1 MIEHVPTQEGYDRWA
16 AIYDAEGNPLIAL
29 EEPVVASLLGETAGL
44 AIADIGCGTGRHA
57 LQLAA
62 GGARVTALDF
72 SAGMLSRARDKAQRL
87 SLTNTTFLQHN
98 LLEPLPLPDAHFDRV
113 ICCLVFDHIPRP
125 ELLFRELGRICKT
138 DGQVIV
144 SVMHPAMM
152 LKGLSARF
160 ADPVTGQ
167 EVRPESSPNV
177 ISDYVM
183 GALNAGLTID
193 HISEHAPDAA
203 LAERCPRAEKYVGWP
218 MLLAMRLLP

>member
-1 MIEHVPTQEGYDRWA
+1 MIEHVPTQEGYDRWS

-29 EEPVVASLLGETAGL
+29 EEPVVASLLGGTAGL

-62 GGARVTALDF
+62 GGARVTAVDF
-72 SAGMLSRARDKAQRL
+72 SDGMLSKARDKAQRL
-87 SLTNTTFLQHN
+87 GLANATFLQHN
-98 LLEPLPLPDAHFDRV
+98 LLEPLPLPGAHFDRV
-113 ICCLVFDHIPRP
+113 ICCLVFDHIPQP
-125 ELLFRELGRICKT
+125 ESLFSELRRICKT
-138 DGQVIV
+138 DGRVIV

-183 GALNAGLTID
+183 GALSAGLTID

-203 LAERCPRAEKYVGWP
+203 LAARCPRAEKYVGWP